1 MNSQRLKILFD
12 IILEPGDNEDDIRSE
27 FLSRDED
34 PDAIIERA
42 KQFVNKK
49 VAEIKLKEGKEK
61 QNMAAEFLYNPA
73 INDISV
79 NLDNSSF
86 GDLGFAYRKCDI
98 GDEDNKRE
106 LNHQAEKLEKLKKYL
121 DNNNERSGKS

>member
-12 IILEPGDNEDDIRSE
+12 FILEPGDNEDDIRSE
-27 FLSRDED
+27 FLSRGED

-61 QNMAAEFLYNPA
+61 QNMAAEFLDNPA

-86 GDLGFAYRKCDI
+86 GDLGFAYRKRNI

-121 DNNNERSGKS
+121 DNNNERSGQS